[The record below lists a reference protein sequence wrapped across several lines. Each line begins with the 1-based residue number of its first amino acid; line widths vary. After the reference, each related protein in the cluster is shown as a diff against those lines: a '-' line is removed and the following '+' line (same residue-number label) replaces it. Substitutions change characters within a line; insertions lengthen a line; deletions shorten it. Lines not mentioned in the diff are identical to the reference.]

1 MTVCALA
8 IDMAATK
15 ARSVRRAY
23 MVEDVRVPAARMK
36 TADEDYVGVDQVEDQ
51 KRRAAEM
58 LRSRRADRSGYAG
71 LVAHSE

>member
-23 MVEDVRVPAARMK
+23 MVEDVRVPAARLK
-36 TADEDYVGVDQVEDQ
+36 
-51 KRRAAEM
+51 
-58 LRSRRADRSGYAG
+58 
-71 LVAHSE
+71 VANEG